1 MKVLLVS
8 DYAPRFGGAEQLLFR
23 FRDMLCQRGHDA
35 RVFTSSAGGPAGA
48 DYTCAGT
55 LGPFRTLLQSAN
67 PDAALRLRRVLRE
80 FRPDVVTVKL
90 FLTQLSPLILPVLRD
105 VPSVYHAVW
114 YRAVCPIG
122 TKLLPDRTPCR
133 EPHGVACL
141 RNGCV
146 PARDWLP
153 LAAQMALLRRWR
165 QVFRRVVANSEAT
178 RAALESGG
186 IAPVDVITN
195 GVPVLAQRPRLAGP
209 PVAAFA
215 GRLVPEKGAD
225 VLVRAFARVHAAL
238 PHARLLIAGDGP
250 ERGRL
255 LRLIAELGLERSV
268 ALPGHLPRATLDQQ
282 LDAAWVQAVPSVW
295 AEPFGFTTAE
305 AMMRGT
311 AVIATATGASP
322 TMVEG
327 ERTGVLVPALDEER
341 LAAALLRLLTDRDL
355 AERMGAA
362 GRKRALAEFS
372 DERFTDRFLELLES
386 IRS

>member
-165 QVFRRVVANSEAT
+165 PVFRRVVANSEAT
-178 RAALESGG
+178 RAVLESGG
-186 IAPVDVITN
+186 IAPIDVITN
-195 GVPVLAQRPRLAGP
+195 GVPVLAQRPRLAGS

-372 DERFTDRFLELLES
+372 DERFTDRFLALLES

>member
-165 QVFRRVVANSEAT
+165 PVFRRVVANSEAT

-186 IAPVDVITN
+186 IAPIDVITN

-372 DERFTDRFLELLES
+372 DERFTDRFLALLES

>member
-165 QVFRRVVANSEAT
+165 PVFRRVVANSEAT

-186 IAPVDVITN
+186 IAPIDVITN

>member
-165 QVFRRVVANSEAT
+165 PVFRRVVANSEAT

>member
-165 QVFRRVVANSEAT
+165 PVFRRVVANSEAT
-178 RAALESGG
+178 RAVLESGG
-186 IAPVDVITN
+186 IAPIDVITN

-322 TMVEG
+322 AMVEG

>member
-186 IAPVDVITN
+186 IAPIDVITN

>member
-35 RVFTSSAGGPAGA
+35 RVFTSTAGGPAGA

-165 QVFRRVVANSEAT
+165 PVFRRVVANSEAT

-186 IAPVDVITN
+186 IAPIDVITN

>member
-165 QVFRRVVANSEAT
+165 PVFRRVVANSEAT

-186 IAPVDVITN
+186 IAPIDVITN

-372 DERFTDRFLELLES
+372 DERFTDRFLALLES
-386 IRS
+386 ITS

>member
-165 QVFRRVVANSEAT
+165 PVFRRVVANSEAT
-178 RAALESGG
+178 RAVLESGG
-186 IAPVDVITN
+186 IAPIDVITN

>member
-186 IAPVDVITN
+186 IAPIDVITN

-372 DERFTDRFLELLES
+372 DERFTDRFLALLES

>member
-35 RVFTSSAGGPAGA
+35 RVFTSTAGGPAGA

-165 QVFRRVVANSEAT
+165 PVFRRVVANSEAT
-178 RAALESGG
+178 RAVLESGG
-186 IAPVDVITN
+186 IAPIDVITN

-372 DERFTDRFLELLES
+372 DERFTDRFLALLES

>member
-165 QVFRRVVANSEAT
+165 SVFRRVVANSEAT

>member
-178 RAALESGG
+178 RAVLESGG
-186 IAPVDVITN
+186 IAPIDVITN

-372 DERFTDRFLELLES
+372 DERFTDRFLALLES

>member
-165 QVFRRVVANSEAT
+165 PVFRRVVANSEAT

-372 DERFTDRFLELLES
+372 DERFTDRFLALLES

>member
-165 QVFRRVVANSEAT
+165 PVFRRVVANSEAT
-178 RAALESGG
+178 RAVLESGG
-186 IAPVDVITN
+186 IAPIDVITN

-372 DERFTDRFLELLES
+372 DERFTDRFLALLES

>member
-35 RVFTSSAGGPAGA
+35 RVFTSTAGGPAGA

-165 QVFRRVVANSEAT
+165 PVFRRVVANSEAT

-372 DERFTDRFLELLES
+372 DERFTDRFLALLES

>member
-35 RVFTSSAGGPAGA
+35 RVFTSTAGGPAGA

-372 DERFTDRFLELLES
+372 DERFTDRFLALLES

>member
-372 DERFTDRFLELLES
+372 DERFTDRFLALLES